1 MTPPPDLPD
10 CVQVTTTASSA
21 EGAQAIATD
30 LVTNQLA
37 ACVQVFPIRSTYRWQ
52 DSVEEQD
59 EWMCVAKT
67 TADASTAIVEHIGG
81 HHSYEL
87 PEITVVPIVGGS
99 DAYLSWIAGEVRRT
113 DTGS

>member
-1 MTPPPDLPD
+1 MTPSPDLPD
-10 CVQVTTTASSA
+10 YVQVTTTASSEEA
-21 EGAQAIATD
+21 AQAIATD

-52 DSVEEQD
+52 GTVEQQD

-67 TADASTAIVEHIGG
+67 PATASTAIVEHIGDR
-81 HHSYEL
+81 HSYEL

-99 DAYLSWIAGEVRRT
+99 DAYLRWIAEEVRQP
-113 DTGS
+113 DSGS

>member
-1 MTPPPDLPD
+1 VTPSPELPD

-52 DSVEEQD
+52 GSVEEQD

-67 TADASTAIVEHIGG
+67 TAAASTTIVEHIGG
-81 HHSYEL
+81 RHSYEL
-87 PEITVVPIVGGS
+87 PEITVVPIIGGS
-99 DAYLSWIAGEVRRT
+99 DPYLRWIAEEVRQP